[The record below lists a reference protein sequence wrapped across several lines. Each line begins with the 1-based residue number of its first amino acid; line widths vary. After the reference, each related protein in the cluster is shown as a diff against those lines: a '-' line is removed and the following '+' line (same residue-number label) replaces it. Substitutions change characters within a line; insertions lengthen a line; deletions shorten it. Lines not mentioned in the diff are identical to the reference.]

1 MTATANVTTHFQIED
16 MTCGGCA
23 SRIERALQDQLPAV
37 EPELDVPAKR
47 LMATYDPTQI
57 AVSQIVSVVSE
68 AGYTA
73 KPL

>member
-1 MTATANVTTHFQIED
+1 MTTTEKVTTHFQID
-16 MTCGGCA
+16 GMTCGGCA
-23 SRIERALQDQLPAV
+23 SRIERALQEQLPAV
-37 EPELDVPAKR
+37 APELDVPGKR
-47 LMATYDPTQI
+47 LVATYDPTRV